1 MVFGGLINYQPSNR
15 KGGFILKY
23 LIVSLVLLMGCAAQ
37 PPTVTEV
44 PETLTIST
52 GSGTAVLNNTDSKG
66 GSWSQTVPF
75 SSGVTYTMSVYPGST
90 GNFTVTFGSATA
102 FNYTFGTAS
111 STVASTTT
119 FTSPNVNF

>member
-1 MVFGGLINYQPSNR
+1 LR
-15 KGGFILKY
+15 Y
-23 LIVSLVLLMGCAAQ
+23 LIVLLVLLIGCASK

-66 GSWSQTVPF
+66 GFWSQTVPF
-75 SSGVTYTMSVYPGST
+75 TGGTGVTYTMSVYPGST
-90 GNFTVTFGSATA
+90 GNFSVTFGGATA

-111 STVASTTT
+111 GTVAATTT